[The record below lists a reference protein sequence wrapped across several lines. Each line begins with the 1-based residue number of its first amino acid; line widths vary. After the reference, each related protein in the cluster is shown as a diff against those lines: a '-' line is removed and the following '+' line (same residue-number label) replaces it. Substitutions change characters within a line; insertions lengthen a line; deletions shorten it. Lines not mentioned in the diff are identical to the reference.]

1 MPYLARNAHRH
12 ILPQPLANYAPH
24 YSVGITRS
32 SVATH
37 ISNLTAQGKA
47 RGRGYVVADEPYVVV
62 IGGANVDIEGR
73 CSTPPLPHESNPGA
87 VAISAGG
94 VGRNIAA
101 NLAATG
107 LQTHLVTALGED
119 DHGQLIYNRTSTSG
133 VDLSSVLWTSQ
144 HPTATYLSIIDANG
158 ELLMAVNDMAI
169 TAVVDRKAIA
179 ARAELLR
186 HARVVVVDCNLN
198 DEALDE
204 ITSLSPTVFVDTT
217 SVAKAPRIRPY
228 LDRIHTLKPNRAEAT
243 ALTGIDIHNTAT
255 ARIAAQRLLDAGVA
269 TVYLT
274 LGPDGVVW
282 ADQEGGGGF
291 LSAPQ
296 IHALSTT
303 GAGDAF
309 TAALVRGFCN
319 LTGPDE
325 LIELATEQAAAITTE
340 LTPGAQ

>member
-1 MPYLARNAHRH
+1 
-12 ILPQPLANYAPH
+12 
-24 YSVGITRS
+24 
-32 SVATH
+32 
-37 ISNLTAQGKA
+37 
-47 RGRGYVVADEPYVVV
+47 
-62 IGGANVDIEGR
+62 
-73 CSTPPLPHESNPGA
+73 
-87 VAISAGG
+87 
-94 VGRNIAA
+94 
-101 NLAATG
+101 
-107 LQTHLVTALGED
+107 
-119 DHGQLIYNRTSTSG
+119 
-133 VDLSSVLWTSQ
+133 VLWTSQ
-144 HPTATYLSIIDANG
+144 HPTATYLSIVDANG

-186 HARVVVVDCNLN
+186 HARVVVVDCNVG

-228 LDRIHTLKPNRAEAT
+228 LHRVHTLKPNRAEAT
-243 ALTGIDIHNTAT
+243 ALTGIDIHNTET
-255 ARIAAQRLLDAGVA
+255 ARRAAQRLLDAGVA
-269 TVYLT
+269 NVYVT

-282 ADQEGGGGF
+282 ADQEGCDGF

-309 TAALVRGFCN
+309 TAALVKGFCN

-325 LIELATEQAAAITTE
+325 IVELATEQAAAIASE
-340 LTPGAQ
+340 LTPGPQ

>member
-1 MPYLARNAHRH
+1 M
-12 ILPQPLANYAPH
+12 
-24 YSVGITRS
+24 
-32 SVATH
+32 
-37 ISNLTAQGKA
+37 
-47 RGRGYVVADEPYVVV
+47 ADETYVVV

-73 CSTPPLPHESNPGA
+73 SSTPALPHESNPGD

-94 VGRNIAA
+94 VARNIAA
-101 NLAATG
+101 NLAASG

-144 HPTATYLSIIDANG
+144 HPTATYLSIVDANG
-158 ELLMAVNDMAI
+158 ELLVAVNDMAI

-179 ARAELLR
+179 ARTELLR
-186 HARVVVVDCNLN
+186 HARVVVVDCNVG

-204 ITSLSPTVFVDTT
+204 ITSLSPIVFVDTT

-228 LDRIHTLKPNRAEAT
+228 LDRVHTLKPNRAEAT
-243 ALTGIDIHNTAT
+243 VLTGIDIHNTES
-255 ARIAAQRLLDAGVA
+255 ARRAAHWLLDAGVA
-269 TVYLT
+269 AVYVT

-296 IHALSTT
+296 VPALSTT

-309 TAALVRGFCN
+309 TAALVKGFCN
-319 LTGPDE
+319 LTGTDE
-325 LIELATEQAAAITTE
+325 LVELATEQAAAVTTE
-340 LTPGAQ
+340 LTPGPQ

>member
-1 MPYLARNAHRH
+1 M
-12 ILPQPLANYAPH
+12 
-24 YSVGITRS
+24 
-32 SVATH
+32 
-37 ISNLTAQGKA
+37 
-47 RGRGYVVADEPYVVV
+47 ADEPYVVV

-73 CSTPPLPHESNPGA
+73 CSTPPLPNESNPGA

-94 VGRNIAA
+94 VARNIAA
-101 NLAATG
+101 NLASTG

-119 DHGQLIYNRTSTSG
+119 DHGQLIYERTAKSG

-144 HPTATYLSIIDANG
+144 HPTATYLSIVDANG
-158 ELLMAVNDMAI
+158 EPLMAVNDMAI

-179 ARAELLR
+179 ARTELLR
-186 HARVVVVDCNLN
+186 HARVVVVDCNVG

-228 LDRIHTLKPNRAEAT
+228 LDRVHTLKPNRAEAT
-243 ALTGIDIHNTAT
+243 ALTGIDIHNTET
-255 ARIAAQRLLDAGVA
+255 ARRAAQWLLDAGVA
-269 TVYLT
+269 TVYVT

-282 ADQEGGGGF
+282 ADQEGGGF

-296 IHALSTT
+296 VHALSTT

-309 TAALVRGFCN
+309 TAALVKGFCN
-319 LTGPDE
+319 LTSPDE
-325 LIELATEQAAAITTE
+325 LVELATEQAAAITTE
-340 LTPGAQ
+340 ITPGPQ

>member
-1 MPYLARNAHRH
+1 M
-12 ILPQPLANYAPH
+12 
-24 YSVGITRS
+24 
-32 SVATH
+32 
-37 ISNLTAQGKA
+37 
-47 RGRGYVVADEPYVVV
+47 
-62 IGGANVDIEGR
+62 
-73 CSTPPLPHESNPGA
+73 
-87 VAISAGG
+87 ISAGG
-94 VGRNIAA
+94 VARNIAA

-119 DHGQLIYNRTSTSG
+119 DHGQLIYNRTSSSG

-144 HPTATYLSIIDANG
+144 HPTATYLSIVDANG

-169 TAVVDRKAIA
+169 TAFVDRKAIA
-179 ARAELLR
+179 ARTELLR
-186 HARVVVVDCNLN
+186 HARVVVVDCNVG

-228 LDRIHTLKPNRAEAT
+228 LDRVHTLKPNRAEAT
-243 ALTGIDIHNTAT
+243 ALTGIDIHNTET
-255 ARIAAQRLLDAGVA
+255 ARRAARWLLDAGVA
-269 TVYLT
+269 TVYVT

-296 IHALSTT
+296 VHALSTT

-309 TAALVRGFCN
+309 TAALVQGFCN

-325 LIELATEQAAAITTE
+325 IVELATEQAAAIATE
-340 LTPGAQ
+340 LTPGPQ